1 MQLLS
6 RNPIVDH
13 GERLLALQWRWRL
26 EADRLGVALAAAES
40 ELDGLCRATS
50 ELRLS
55 GVEPTAADR
64 GCIAGLQ
71 HERDFLAD
79 ELAHI
84 RLALAG
90 LAIECR
96 ELVGAGQPAASPA

>member
-6 RNPIVDH
+6 RNPVVGH
-13 GERLLALQWRWRL
+13 GERLLALHWRWRR
-26 EADRLGVALAAAES
+26 EAERLGRALAAAEN
-40 ELDGLCRATS
+40 ELDQQWRETS
-50 ELRLS
+50 QRRLS
-55 GVEPTAADR
+55 GSEPTHADR
-64 GCIAGLQ
+64 ECIAELQ

-90 LAIECR
+90 LAIECA
-96 ELVGAGQPAASPA
+96 EVADVGQPSASPA